1 MTTGEKI
8 RARRKA
14 LGMSVIELA
23 NRVGKNPATIYRYEG
38 NAIEMPASMLKPL
51 ADALDT
57 APDELMDWDIF
68 LREVTEHD
76 KRMNQALALVDDGI
90 STGGGPT
97 YRYLLFKT
105 LTYGGLLEFD
115 FKSLL
120 SQLHRIYAP
129 EFDREIHAIRV
140 LAELASC
147 LDARSLENLISY
159 GEYLV
164 SQLQKKSGET
174 FELPYQLEQSYSMS
188 LEPELD

>member
-23 NRVGKNPATIYRYEG
+23 KRVGKNPATIYRYEG

-76 KRMNQALALVDDGI
+76 KRMNQVLPLVDDGI
-90 STGGGPT
+90 STGGGTT

-105 LTYGGLLEFD
+105 LLYGGHLEHD

-120 SQLHRIYAP
+120 SLLERMNAP
-129 EFDREIHAIRV
+129 EFDREMHSIRV

-147 LDARSLENLISY
+147 LDVRSLENLISY

-164 SQLQKKSGET
+164 SRFQKKSGET
-174 FELPYQLEQSYSMS
+174 FELPYQLEQSDS
-188 LEPELD
+188 LLQELD